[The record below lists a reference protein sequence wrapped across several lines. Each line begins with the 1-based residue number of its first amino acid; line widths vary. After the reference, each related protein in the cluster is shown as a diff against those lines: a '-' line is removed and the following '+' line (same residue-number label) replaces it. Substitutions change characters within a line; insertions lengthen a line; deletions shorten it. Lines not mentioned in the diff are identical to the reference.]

1 MNKTNNNRA
10 GIGIIILAASALLV
24 AVPIAEGA
32 ESPSRDP
39 ATPDGGESS
48 SELSIEEL
56 QARAIGSD
64 RHLVMLSDEV
74 ASRQGDLTVDERV
87 AQATG
92 SDRHLVML
100 NDEVARRSASM
111 GAGGARSCAP
121 RRTVYCP
128 V

>member
-1 MNKTNNNRA
+1 MNKFNINRA
-10 GIGIIILAASALLV
+10 GSGILILAATALLV
-24 AVPIAEGA
+24 AVPIADGA

-39 ATPDGGESS
+39 ATPDDGEGNAG
-48 SELSIEEL
+48 LSTEEL
-56 QARAIGSD
+56 QVRSIGSD

-87 AQATG
+87 AQAAG

-100 NDEVARRSASM
+100 NDEVARRSAAM